1 VTLDGLRAHREL
13 AERLLD
19 ELRARPSHAY
29 LFAGPRGVG
38 KALVAAALAHSMLCA
53 RSAGPG
59 FCCTPWRCPVR
70 AAGAETRRPRAGDA
84 PAARCDCCAA
94 CVQAAAGVH
103 PDFNYV
109 ARPPDRTDVLIE
121 QVRDLIV
128 RLGIRPARA
137 ARRVA
142 IIDDA
147 ETLNLPAQN
156 ALLKTLEEPPGHA
169 IIIVVTASERA
180 LLDTVRSR
188 LRPVRFSALGLADL
202 EAILRERGV
211 SDEARA
217 AAIARLARGSAAR
230 ALALARGDEP
240 PLGRLIEALQG
251 ADKLDFVRAQA
262 LAQELFSGRE
272 QARDNFELIAR
283 LAEEM
288 LCSKLL
294 RTDAP
299 RGSAPETAGAIRE
312 LADKLPTGAILTFLE
327 RALDALEAVDAMAN
341 TRLQAEQWWMAAG
354 QAVRGE

>member
-1 VTLDGLRAHREL
+1 MPLDGLRAHREL
-13 AERLLD
+13 AERLFD
-19 ELRARPSHAY
+19 EFRARPSHAY

-38 KALVAAALAHSMLCA
+38 KALVAVALAHGALCE
-53 RSAGPG
+53 RNPGPG

-70 AAGAETRRPRAGDA
+70 AARPATRRARAEEAA
-84 PAARCDCCAA
+84 PRCDCCAA

-103 PDFNYV
+103 PDLNYV
-109 ARPPDRTDVLIE
+109 ARPEGRTDVLIE

-128 RLGIRPARA
+128 RLGTRPARA
-137 ARRVA
+137 ARRIA

-169 IIIVVTASERA
+169 IIILVAASERA

-188 LRPVRFSALGLADL
+188 LRPVRFPALGLGDI

-211 SDEARA
+211 TDAVRA
-217 AAIARLARGSAAR
+217 AALARLARGSAAR
-230 ALALARGDEP
+230 ALALAAGDEP
-240 PLGRLIEALQG
+240 PLKPLLDALKG
-251 ADKLDFVRAQA
+251 ADRLDFVRAQA

-294 RTDAP
+294 RADAQ
-299 RGSAPETAGAIRE
+299 GSAPETAAAVRE
-312 LADKLPTGAILTFLE
+312 LAARFPTAAILMLLDG
-327 RALDALEAVDAMAN
+327 ALDALEAVDAMAN
-341 TRLQAEQWWMAAG
+341 PRLQAEQLWVATGRAI
-354 QAVRGE
+354 RGE